1 MGDACMNGGL
11 MIVDRFLF
19 ETPAHRLRHGFDRFT
34 AAAAPSPVWA
44 VQADRAGSFFLRAR
58 PEAILSS
65 EDVRHFVEALREWS
79 VARLGLARVSRPMLD
94 LHAAGARTPV
104 GAAEPQGRL
113 VYHYFLTRE
122 GAQTAG
128 GGTVLGNEVVDPLF
142 NRLAVFD
149 SRAAHGVVPLDGTPG
164 LAEGRLALTGTIREG
179 GPMLSGGLTLDQAW
193 PGLEPVLRRFFAEN
207 QAVVRSHDGLL
218 VIRCRIGTDGRVAD
232 WAVKLDRVVSAE
244 GGGAAWSEALARL
257 EEGFRAATFAAA
269 AGETELI
276 LPLSFGLA
284 PAEDEEEDAAVPS
297 AGFGGDRA
305 ILSRMAEVRPRDARL
320 LTSIVNAA
328 LRVGDLETAADFA
341 ARHALLARGSDRV
354 RGEAEPLALAKDH
367 YLTPLK
373 IKHDIE
379 QFRHLRHHGR
389 GGPELDEVLAAYER
403 TLERCAERGPDERIP
418 VGEIEEERVR
428 AADGRI
434 LHWRSTPR
442 VPGSALSDSWDKR
455 KVEDGYLDHSL
466 GIMVI
471 DDFLSAPAWSELLAF
486 CQDSTI
492 WFANRYRNGRLGAFF
507 GEGFNC
513 PLLVQI
519 AEEIRDA
526 FPRVIGQ
533 KHPLAQMWGYKYSP
547 VHSSVAPH
555 ADFAAVNVNFWITP
569 DEANLDPEH
578 GGLVIYDREAPPEWE
593 FDDYNKNR
601 GRKITTFIS
610 ETGAKSI
617 EIPYRANREI
627 IFNSDLFHVTA
638 NCRFG
643 ERYEDRRMNVTM
655 LYGRRGE
662 AG

>member
-1 MGDACMNGGL
+1 MGQSVSGGL

-19 ETPAHRLRHGFDRFT
+19 ETLAHRLRTGFDR
-34 AAAAPSPVWA
+34 ALDGAPAWA
-44 VQADRAGSFFLRAR
+44 VKTDRTGGFFLRAR
-58 PEAILSS
+58 PEAVLSD
-65 EDVRHFVEALREWS
+65 EDVRHFVDALRAWS
-79 VARLGLARVSRPMLD
+79 FDRLGLARVSRPVLD

-104 GAAEPQGRL
+104 ASSGSSGRL
-113 VYHYFLTRE
+113 VYQYFLTRE
-122 GAQTAG
+122 GAPAAG

-149 SRAAHGVVPLDGTPG
+149 SRAAHGVAPLEGSPVP
-164 LAEGRLALTGTIREG
+164 AEGRLALTGTIRES
-179 GPMLSGGLTLDQAW
+179 GPSLTGSLTLDQAW

-207 QAVVRSHDGLL
+207 QAVVRGHDGLL
-218 VIRCRIGTDGRVAD
+218 VVQCRIGPDGRVVD
-232 WAVKLDRVVSAE
+232 WTVKFDRVVGDGE
-244 GGGAAWSEALARL
+244 AWKQALARL
-257 EEGFRAATFAAA
+257 EAGFRAATFAAA
-269 AGETELI
+269 AGETELV
-276 LPLSFGLA
+276 LPLSFGLV
-284 PAEDEEEDAAVPS
+284 PAEEEEAGEEAAS
-297 AGFGGDRA
+297 GGFGGDRA
-305 ILSRMAEVRPRDARL
+305 VLSRMAEVRPRDARL
-320 LTSIVNAA
+320 LNSIVSAA

-341 ARHALLARGSDRV
+341 ARHALLARGSDKV
-354 RGEAEPLALAKDH
+354 RGETDPLALAQDH

-373 IKHDIE
+373 IKHDTE
-379 QFRHLRHHGR
+379 QFRHLRRHGR

-403 TLERCAERGPDERIP
+403 TLERCAGRGPDERIP
-418 VGEIEEERVR
+418 VAEVEEETVR
-428 AADGRI
+428 AVDGRI
-434 LHWRSTPR
+434 LYLRPTPR
-442 VPGSALSDSWDKR
+442 VPGAALSDRWDKR
-455 KVEDGYLDHSL
+455 EVEDGYLDHSL

-471 DDFLSAPAWSELLAF
+471 DDFLSPDAWRELLAF
-486 CQDSTI
+486 CQDSTV

-526 FPRVIGQ
+526 FPRVIGR

-569 DEANLDPEH
+569 DEANLDPGQ
-578 GGLVIYDREAPPEWE
+578 GGLIIYDREAPPEWE

-601 GRKITTFIS
+601 GRRITTFIS

-617 EIPYRANREI
+617 EIPYRANRAV
-627 IFNSDLFHVTA
+627 IFNSDLFHATA
-638 NCRFG
+638 KCHFG

-662 AG
+662 AE